1 MHILENRLKRGL
13 FSFML
18 GGALI
23 FAGCASMGPKEI
35 KDGNLAQESKDDA
48 GKSAQGNKTSIEYIN
63 VVGAGDRV
71 IIGATGPVKYTVFRL
86 LGPPRL
92 IVDMPKVDI
101 EKVSQ
106 TIKVDNDFL
115 KDITAS
121 SYGLEKNIGRIV
133 IVLKEGVDHEVKAG
147 ENSILVSL
155 KKSGSSDEG
164 NSAKAS
170 ADAPSVPE
178 QPSNATAPAA
188 VASVNAVTAMDNPAP
203 QAVVPASIT
212 NNADKVS
219 AAENVPAAQA
229 EPDSKKD
236 NSTEPLRQATKIV
249 KIEAAKDGKNTVI
262 TIAAD
267 GAVGNYNSFELDSPS
282 RIVIDIWG
290 VDNSLGKDFV
300 SLKNKYIKAVR
311 IGNYPDKV
319 RLVFDTG
326 RRIPLHAIRKSGDY
340 IVMTVGE
347 GAARMASLNST
358 QVDAVIK
365 TAAPAALRVAS
376 LENGVSKIARRSEGA
391 LPASDSPKVA
401 ANEENPVAKETPASP
416 ASEEKTLN
424 VEGVDFKKVD
434 ERGRLTIRGSGK
446 LDYTV
451 KDTEDGQTVIFD
463 IKGATISA
471 DLSRTLDA
479 SKLHT
484 GVLTIS
490 SYQESSGA
498 VKNVRVLVKLKEKID
513 YDVNEVNGALNVDF
527 KTPASMTEAKGSE
540 NPVVLDEGKKEFT
553 GKKIDLDMMDAN
565 VTDVLRLLAEVSN
578 LNIVASD
585 DVKGTVSLRL
595 KNVPWDQAFDIILKS
610 KGLDMIKKG
619 NVVMV
624 APEAKIKQEKESALT
639 SKKAQEKLEDLEVV
653 FIPANYA
660 NVNDLIPQIK
670 GILSER
676 GSVTSDLR
684 TNTLIVKDIRKG
696 REAAVNLVKRL
707 DTTIPQVVIEARIV
721 EAESTFLRDLG
732 IQWGVDFRASGKPFA
747 NIFGANTPPGQTS
760 PGQTGNIPPGVTAA
774 GTASPSGINPP
785 VFSPT
790 HGVQDFAINL
800 PAQGAIG
807 TLGALGFIIGNAG
820 SNPAVLDLRLSAGE
834 QEGHLKT
841 ISRPRITTMDNKEAK
856 IEQGESI
863 PFATTSAAGT
873 ATTFVDANLSL
884 TVTPHITPDGSV
896 LMKIKANNN
905 SIGSFKTSTGEPS
918 INKKESQTEVLVH
931 DGETTVIGGIVISDK
946 NTTDSGIPFL
956 KDIPVLGWLFKRR
969 SISDKQTELL
979 IFITPT
985 ILKDK
990 AVG

>member
-35 KDGNLAQESKDDA
+35 KDGNPAQESKDDA
-48 GKSAQGNKTSIEYIN
+48 GKSAQVNKTSIEYIN

-71 IIGATGPVKYTVFRL
+71 IIGASGPVKYTVFRL

-106 TIKVDNDFL
+106 TIKVDNDFV

-121 SYGLEKNIGRIV
+121 SYGVEKDIGRIV

-155 KKSGSSDEG
+155 KKSGSSDDG

-178 QPSNATAPAA
+178 QPSNAGTAA
-188 VASVNAVTAMDNPAP
+188 ASVNAVTVTDNPAP

-236 NSTEPLRQATKIV
+236 NSTETLRQATKIV
-249 KIEAAKDGKNTVI
+249 KIETAKDGKNTII

-267 GAVGNYNSFELDSPS
+267 GAVGNYNSFELDAPS

-290 VDNSLGKDFV
+290 VDNSLGRDFV
-300 SLKNKYIKAVR
+300 SLKDRYIKSVR

-319 RLVFDTG
+319 RLVFDIS
-326 RRIPLHAIRKSGDY
+326 RRIPPHAIRKSGDY
-340 IVMTVGE
+340 IVMILGE
-347 GAARMASLNST
+347 GAARMASLTSAE
-358 QVDAVIK
+358 VDAAIK
-365 TAAPAALRVAS
+365 TAEPATLRVAS

-391 LPASDSPKVA
+391 LPTPDSLKAA
-401 ANEENPVAKETPASP
+401 ANEENPVAKEAPAGP
-416 ASEEKTLN
+416 AAEEKTIN
-424 VEGVDFKKVD
+424 VEGVDFKKID
-434 ERGRLTIRGSGK
+434 ASGRLTIRGSGK

-451 KDTEDGQTVIFD
+451 KNTEDGQTVIFD

-479 SKLHT
+479 SKLNT
-484 GVLTIS
+484 GVLAIS

-527 KTPASMTEAKGSE
+527 KPPASMLAAKGSE
-540 NPVVLDEGKKEFT
+540 NQSVSGEGKKEFT

-565 VTDVLRLLAEVSN
+565 ISDVLRLLAEVSN
-578 LNIVASD
+578 LNIVTSD
-585 DVKGTVSLRL
+585 DVKGTISLRL

-619 NVVMV
+619 NVIMV
-624 APEAKIKQEKESALT
+624 APEARIRQEKEAFLT
-639 SKKAQEKLEDLEVV
+639 SQKAQDKLEDLEII
-653 FIPANYA
+653 FIPSNYA
-660 NVNDLIPQIK
+660 SVSDLIPQVK
-670 GILSER
+670 GVLSER
-676 GSVTSDLR
+676 GIVTSDLR
-684 TNTLIVKDIRKG
+684 TNTLIVKDIKKG
-696 REAAVNLVKRL
+696 RDVAFSLVKKL
-707 DTTIPQVVIEARIV
+707 DTAIPQVVIEARIV
-721 EAESTFLRDLG
+721 EAESNFLRDLG
-732 IQWGVDFRASGKPFA
+732 IQWGADFQSGGKPST
-747 NIFGANTPPGQTS
+747 NTFGSTTIAGQTPPGGGST
-760 PGQTGNIPPGVTAA
+760 
-774 GTASPSGINPP
+774 PP
-785 VFSPT
+785 VGVPAFTPA
-790 HGVQDFAINL
+790 HGVQDFAVNL
-800 PAQGAIG
+800 PAQGSIG
-807 TLGALGFIIGNAG
+807 TLGALGFILGKVG
-820 SNPAVLDLRLSAGE
+820 SNPAVLDLRISAGE

-841 ISRPRITTMDNKEAK
+841 ISRPKITTMDNKEAK

-873 ATTFVDANLSL
+873 ATTFVDASLSL

-896 LMKIKANNN
+896 LMKIKASNN
-905 SIGSFKTSTGEPS
+905 SIGSFKSATGEPS
-918 INKKESQTEVLVH
+918 ISKKESSTEVLVH
-931 DGETTVIGGIVISDK
+931 DGETTVIGGIIISNK

-956 KDIPVLGWLFKRR
+956 KDIPVLGWLFKSR

-985 ILKDK
+985 ILKEK